1 MPDYGVFKPFVP
13 SILDGCDLCATWHR
27 MLFLLRYLITG
38 INDIRAMK
46 RLEKM
51 KAAQLVVADDEVLDK
66 LKWKGLDL
74 DLSEDDLAQTFRD
87 TLKANKTHK

>member
-1 MPDYGVFKPFVP
+1 MVIIYVP
-13 SILDGCDLCATWHR
+13 LGIVS
-27 MLFLLRYLITG
+27 LFLLRYLITG

-51 KAAQLVVADDEVLDK
+51 KTAQLIVADVEVLDK

-74 DLSEDDLAQTFRD
+74 DLPEDDLALNFREA
-87 TLKANKTHK
+87 LKANSQQ